1 MNWKNFF
8 GAKLNFPHAFTGDHI
23 ITDWLM
29 LLSVDVGDYIITDWL
44 MVVLLSVDV
53 GVLTWWA
60 VCWQLE
66 ELPAARETIKRL
78 QQKVENLEAIVNI
91 RADYEKLVF

>member
-29 LLSVDVGDYIITDWL
+29 
-44 MVVLLSVDV
+44 LLSVDV